1 MCPARN
7 HAQREP
13 VEFLVASKGKGRGHL
28 VIWLFSLA
36 VILVKRNADYF
47 ADTEPV
53 LIFVAKRLSDA
64 VSLESVLAGAGVDYG
79 VETDEYE
86 GGMIFKSMRVGAFF
100 YVRPEAREQ
109 AVALMLENGY
119 VPAK

>member
-1 MCPARN
+1 M
-7 HAQREP
+7 
-13 VEFLVASKGKGRGHL
+13 
-28 VIWLFSLA
+28 
-36 VILVKRNADYF
+36 KRDADYF
-47 ADTEPV
+47 AGTEPE
-53 LIFVAKRLSDA
+53 LIFVAKSLGDA

-79 VETDEYE
+79 VGTDEYE

-100 YVRPEAREQ
+100 YVRPEARER

>member
-1 MCPARN
+1 
-7 HAQREP
+7 
-13 VEFLVASKGKGRGHL
+13 
-28 VIWLFSLA
+28 LA
-36 VILVKRNADYF
+36 VILVKRNANYF

-64 VSLESVLAGAGVDYG
+64 VSLESVLTGAGVDYG

-100 YVRPEAREQ
+100 YVRPEAREK